1 MGDSE
6 KRILQPDFERKKIL
20 HRNACPTMALYF
32 RGKILSPVVLKKE
45 FLRKPN
51 HPYLSPTPSK
61 VKLSAPYLD
70 FLKARP
76 QFLWLGVSRRSR
88 SRLVASLKFIV
99 SFSVVVFHHIVAN
112 PFTAER
118 PG

>member
-1 MGDSE
+1 M
-6 KRILQPDFERKKIL
+6 
-20 HRNACPTMALYF
+20 
-32 RGKILSPVVLKKE
+32 VLKKE

-70 FLKARP
+70 FLKARL
-76 QFLWLGVSRRSR
+76 QFLWFGVGRRSR
-88 SRLVASLKFIV
+88 SRLVAILKFIV
-99 SFSVVVFHHIVAN
+99 SFSVVIFHYDIVAN
-112 PFTAER
+112 LFTAER